1 MVVAGV
7 LRRGLSS
14 RLALLAA
21 SLLTGKVIRWA
32 YQHRWCCWGG
42 NTLSISERMLDFKPY
57 DGSIEQR
64 DGSDGHHCLAH
75 LLVPE
80 LGVKKTFHSRKI
92 DRLNS
97 IVLVVEVDEVVQ
109 ATSECFP
116 LPEFPYRVARICL

>member
-1 MVVAGV
+1 M
-7 LRRGLSS
+7 
-14 RLALLAA
+14 
-21 SLLTGKVIRWA
+21 
-32 YQHRWCCWGG
+32 G

-92 DRLNS
+92 ERLNS

-116 LPEFPYRVARICL
+116 LPEFPYRFTRICL